1 MSPETPEFVLYTYF
15 RSSCSARLRIAL
27 GLKALPVQH
36 KYINLLEHEQSAAE
50 YDAINPS
57 HFVPSLQLL
66 VENRVITQSVAIMEF
81 LEEKYPDRFPL
92 LPPHSDALARA
103 EVRALV
109 AIISCDTQPVT
120 NMRILSRV
128 DALGGSGSRTQ
139 WAKELMGDGLAAYER
154 LAATTAGKY
163 SYGNNVTMAD
173 VCLVPA
179 VWGALR
185 FGVDLNN
192 FPVVKRVFEEV
203 SMLEAFVKGHWK
215 NQEDTPV
222 ELRA

>member
-1 MSPETPEFVLYTYF
+1 MSLEQSEFILYTYF

-27 GLKALPVQH
+27 NLKSAAFQH
-36 KYINLLEHEQSAAE
+36 KYINLLKNEQSAAE
-50 YDAINPS
+50 YDVINPS

-66 VENRVITQSVAIMEF
+66 DENRVITQSVAIMEF
-81 LEEKYPDRFPL
+81 LEEKYPHRFPL
-92 LPPHSDALARA
+92 LPPHSDALGRA
-103 EVRALV
+103 QVRALV

-120 NMRILSRV
+120 NMRVLSRV
-128 DALGGSGSRTQ
+128 DALGGSKAQ

-154 LAATTAGKY
+154 LAAMTAGKY
-163 SYGNNVTMAD
+163 SYGDNVTMAD

-179 VWGALR
+179 VWGAIR
-185 FGVDLNN
+185 FGVDLNP
-192 FPVVKRVFEEV
+192 FPVVKRVFEEA

-222 ELRA
+222 ELRD